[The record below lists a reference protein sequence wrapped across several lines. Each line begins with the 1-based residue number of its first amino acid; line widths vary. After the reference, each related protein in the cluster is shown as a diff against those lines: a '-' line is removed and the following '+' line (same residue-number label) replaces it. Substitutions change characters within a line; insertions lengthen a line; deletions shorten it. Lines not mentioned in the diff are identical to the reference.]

1 MNQHLHV
8 LHVELH
14 NIIMEFFYVQQTH
27 IFYILNKSK
36 LLSSINP
43 TNSYLWFEVEQTLHT
58 RMCLQTHKQ
67 NALGTHLIIWNQ

>member
-27 IFYILNKSK
+27 IFYIW
-36 LLSSINP
+36 INP
-43 TNSYLWFEVEQTLHT
+43 NYSPL
-58 RMCLQTHKQ
+58 
-67 NALGTHLIIWNQ
+67 